1 MQSKIMNVY
10 NFLEKLNCIFPS
22 QESSENF
29 TYRINKYAELLSKAE
44 EKANRPLNYEKML
57 NLLVENYPYRC
68 FPNYTEI
75 SRYLVYSKA
84 ETAQQDTEC
93 EYKTYEVTTK
103 SGYTYEFV
111 SVPSSWEG
119 VHSLSEFSDW
129 REKKDD

>member
-29 TYRINKYAELLSKAE
+29 TYRINKYAELLNKAE
-44 EKANRPLNYEKML
+44 QEANKPLDYEKML
-57 NLLVENYPYRC
+57 DLMIKNYPYRN

-84 ETAQQDTEC
+84 ETAKQDTEC

-111 SVPSSWEG
+111 SVPPSWECS
-119 VHSLSEFSDW
+119 HSLSEFSNW
-129 REKKDD
+129 REK